1 MKTTQ
6 HEESDEFSDDENNES
21 VISFDDCSSCIDE

>member
-6 HEESDEFSDDENNES
+6 HEESDEFSDDGNNES